1 MWWHSCRDASID
13 YEKRITHDS
22 ELLVANE
29 VKMLH
34 KRIRM
39 NRKVAIEYEE
49 MIQNLN
55 VDVRQ
60 KKELIKEYRI
70 NQDVGDTDSRNW
82 WKKRKEWRRRLEVC
96 ARLWM

>member
-1 MWWHSCRDASID
+1 
-13 YEKRITHDS
+13 
-22 ELLVANE
+22 
-29 VKMLH
+29 
-34 KRIRM
+34 M

-70 NQDVGDTDSRNW
+70 NQDVGDTDSRN
-82 WKKRKEWRRRLEVC
+82 
-96 ARLWM
+96 